1 MAHRKLIATTLLAG
15 ALLAGAGWL
24 TGSEGGLQALAGL
37 GERLSGGRLQL
48 AEVSG
53 SLRGPLAIG
62 RLAWHG
68 ADLQVEASDLHLAW
82 TPSLLFSGTLEI
94 AELRAGRLAITAAPS
109 PEPAVEPARLTLPL
123 PLAVDAKKIEISEF
137 SWGGRFTATD
147 IAGRLV
153 SDGRRHAVDD
163 FRLATAGIALSGRAT
178 LDGIAPLPL
187 EASLDITGRLDQR
200 PLAVSVKAAGP
211 LARLALSAEATE
223 GIAGRA
229 AAVVTPF
236 AAAAF
241 ANARIQLEDVDPST
255 WQPGAPQARLSISA
269 DVVPGGEGIVG
280 SFGLT
285 NHRPGPAD
293 RQLLPLETLSGSL
306 DWQGTRAEFADLNA
320 SLPGSG
326 ELSGRGRW
334 QDGTLSL
341 DLTARRL
348 DAARLATTLRPT
360 RLSGPLSAS
369 LAADRQTLKL
379 DLKDQT
385 FSLAA
390 DLSHTDNRL
399 DLARLL
405 LAAGD
410 ARLSAQGHLDLAAP
424 RHFAAEGELQHF
436 NPARFAELPALGVNS
451 GLNSGLTSNLT
462 THLNARFQAAGQL
475 APRPVAEASFTL
487 SDSQLA
493 GQPIAGQGQI
503 AIDWPRIPRADL
515 QLASGPNRLA
525 TRGAFGGPGDTLS
538 LVIDAPQLAPY
549 GLEGGLAGRFQLSG
563 GSDKPRLDGSLSA
576 ARLGLPGTLRL
587 SGLTLTADAA
597 RDPASPLNLELAI
610 AIIGTPD
617 QPELLRQLRLQ
628 ASGSQ
633 LAHRLTL
640 GGELADGQKLA
651 LLAEGSLDASAP
663 AWQGK
668 LREASLAGGQGSL
681 IRLVE
686 PADLRLATDGWQ
698 FGPARLSGQPLDWQ
712 ATLQAAADRQRLR
725 ASLSA
730 RGPRL
735 GQLDGQLSAALQGP
749 WSLDRQAPWQGRLTS
764 DVPDL
769 GWLAGQFGEGW
780 QSAGQL
786 SGELQLAGTPDR
798 PLSSGWLRGDRL
810 ALRFA
815 EQGLDL
821 DGGQLDIALRDN
833 RLHINRL
840 AFDSQLQPLPRALRN
855 AGGKALTRLTERP
868 GRLEISGEMRVD
880 RGIDQDDAFLDFHL
894 DRLGALQLPDQW
906 IALSGD
912 GRLSWQGGTLGA
924 RANLAVDAG
933 YWQLAPGGSPRL
945 SDDVVVKRASDGKK
959 DDARARP
966 KLDVDVSTDLGRHFL
981 FQGAGLSSRLAG
993 AVRIAAR
1000 GRDLP
1005 RASGSIRTVGGR
1017 FDAYGQQLD
1026 IERGVLAFN
1035 GLLDNPGLDV
1045 RAVRKGLPVEPGVQ
1059 VGGTVRRPV
1068 VSLVSDPDLP
1078 DAEKLAWLVL
1088 GHGPEQLGAGD
1099 ATVLL
1104 SAAGGLLGNESGGVV
1119 QQVKKT
1125 FGIDE
1130 FGVRQGNIGDTGGRQ
1145 PGSRVAGGG
1154 SIDSG
1159 ATGSQILS
1167 VGKRL
1172 SSNAL
1177 LSYEQT
1183 LGRAEGIV
1191 KLTVRMTRQIAV
1203 VGRAGSDNALDVY
1216 YTLTFGGSGKKGG
1229 KGEEK

>member
-1 MAHRKLIATTLLAG
+1 MAHRKLILATLLAG

-24 TGSEGGLQALAGL
+24 TGSQGGLQALAGL

-62 RLAWHG
+62 RLAWND
-68 ADLQVEASDLHLAW
+68 ADLQVEVSDLHLAW

-123 PLAVDAKKIEISEF
+123 AVDTKKIEISEF
-137 SWGGRFTATD
+137 SWGTGFTATD
-147 IAGRLV
+147 VAGRLL
-153 SDGRRHAVDD
+153 SDGRRHALDD
-163 FRLATAGIALSGRAT
+163 FRLSTAGIALSGRAS
-178 LDGIAPLPL
+178 LDGMAPLPL
-187 EASLDITGRLDQR
+187 EASLAIAGRLDQR
-200 PLAVSVKAAGP
+200 PLAVALKAAGP
-211 LARLALSAEATE
+211 LARLELSAEATD

-229 AAVVTPF
+229 EAVVTPF

-241 ANARIQLEDVDPST
+241 ASARIQLEDVDPST

-269 DVVPGGEGIVG
+269 DVVPSGDGIVG

-293 RQLLPLETLSGSL
+293 RQRLPLETLAGSV
-306 DWQGTRAEFADLNA
+306 DWQGTRVDFADLNA
-320 SLPGSG
+320 SLPGGG
-326 ELSGRGRW
+326 ELSGHGRW

-341 DLTARRL
+341 ELAARRL
-348 DAARLATTLRPT
+348 DAARLAAALRPT

-369 LAADRQTLKL
+369 LGADRQALKL
-379 DLKDQT
+379 DLKDKT

-390 DLSHTDNRL
+390 DLSHADHRL
-399 DLARLL
+399 DLARLQ

-410 ARLSAQGHLDLAAP
+410 ASLSAKGHLELAAP
-424 RHFAAEGELQHF
+424 RRFAAEGELQRF
-436 NPARFAELPALGVNS
+436 NPARFAELPAF
-451 GLNSGLTSNLT
+451 GLNSGLNPGHT
-462 THLNARFQAAGQL
+462 TRLNARFQAAGQL
-475 APRPVAEASFTL
+475 APRPVVEASLTVH
-487 SDSQLA
+487 DSQLA
-493 GQPIAGQGQI
+493 GQPIAGRGQI
-503 AIDWPRIPRADL
+503 AVDWPRIPRADL
-515 QLASGPNRLA
+515 NLTSGPNRLD

-538 LVIDAPQLAPY
+538 LAIDAPQLAPY

-597 RDPASPLNLELAI
+597 RDPVSPLNLELAI
-610 AIIGTPD
+610 ATIGTPD

-633 LAHRLTL
+633 QAHRLTL
-640 GGELADGQKLA
+640 AGELADGQKLA
-651 LLAEGSLDASAP
+651 LLAEGGLDANAP
-663 AWQGK
+663 AWQGQ
-668 LREASLAGGQGSL
+668 LREASLAGGQGDL

-686 PADLRLATDGWQ
+686 PAALRLAADGWQ

-735 GQLDGQLSAALQGP
+735 GRLDGELSAALQGA
-749 WSLDRQAPWQGRLTS
+749 WSLDRQAPWQGRLQS

-769 GWLAGQFGEGW
+769 GWLAGQIGEGW
-780 QSAGQL
+780 QSAGRL
-786 SGELQLAGTPDR
+786 SGELQLAGTPAA
-798 PLSSGWLRGDRL
+798 PLANGQLRGDRL

-821 DGGQLDIALRDN
+821 AGGELDIALRDN
-833 RLHINRL
+833 RLRINRL
-840 AFDSQLQPLPRALRN
+840 GFDSRLQPLPRSLRN
-855 AGGKALTRLTERP
+855 AGGKELAGLTERP

-912 GRLSWQGGTLGA
+912 GRLSWQDGTLGA
-924 RANLAVDAG
+924 RARLAVDAG
-933 YWQLAPGGSPRL
+933 YWQLAPAGSPRL
-945 SDDVVVKRASDGKK
+945 SDDVVVRRASDMKK
-959 DDARARP
+959 EGPARP
-966 KLDVDVSTDLGRHFL
+966 RLDLDISTDLGRHFL
-981 FQGAGLSSRLAG
+981 FKGAGLSSQLAG
-993 AVRIAAR
+993 TVRIAAS

-1017 FDAYGQQLD
+1017 FDAYGQQLA
-1026 IERGVLAFN
+1026 IERGVLSFN

-1045 RAVRKGLPVEPGVQ
+1045 RAVRQGLPVEPGVQ
-1059 VGGTVRRPV
+1059 VGGTARRPV

-1088 GHGPEQLGAGD
+1088 GHGPEKMGAGD
-1099 ATVLL
+1099 AAVLL
-1104 SAAGGLLGNESGGVV
+1104 SAAGGLLGNDSGGVV

-1130 FGVRQGNIGDTGGRQ
+1130 IGVRQGNIGDAGGRQ
-1145 PGSRVAGGG
+1145 PGSRVAGGS
-1154 SIDSG
+1154 SIDS
-1159 ATGSQILS
+1159 ADTGSQILS

-1191 KLTVRMTRQIAV
+1191 KLTVKLTRQVAV

-1216 YTLTFGGSGKKGG
+1216 YTLTFGGSGKAGEKKGG
-1229 KGEEK
+1229 KK